1 MASIFNSGWAKMEKY
16 YNITESPTYI
26 TTPVL
31 DPNSKWKYI
40 ESNWKKE

>member
-16 YNITESPTYI
+16 YNITEESPTYI
-26 TTPVL
+26 TILVL

-40 ESNWKKE
+40 ESNWKK